1 MEPIHLLL
9 ALARGG
15 VDQQATRRDEDGSG
29 GNIGQGCLKSS
40 PRVKTFFKVT
50 GLKQL
55 IELVAT
61 SDVFANLHER
71 RGGRAN

>member
-1 MEPIHLLL
+1 
-9 ALARGG
+9 
-15 VDQQATRRDEDGSG
+15 
-29 GNIGQGCLKSS
+29 
-40 PRVKTFFKVT
+40 VKTFFKVT